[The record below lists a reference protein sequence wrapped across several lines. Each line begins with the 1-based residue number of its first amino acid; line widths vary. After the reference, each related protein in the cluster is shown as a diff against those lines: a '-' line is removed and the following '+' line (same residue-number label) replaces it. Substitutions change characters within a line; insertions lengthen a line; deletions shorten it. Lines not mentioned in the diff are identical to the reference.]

1 MNLRRFYMAPEMVH
15 HPQPEIIGSDAGH
28 ICRVLRLS
36 KGDVVELFDGT
47 GNGYRAK
54 ITAASPKRVVFTI
67 EESFELLTE
76 SSVRISLAQAFLKDR
91 KMDLLIRQLT
101 ELGIDRWVP
110 FYAARSVP
118 VPGLK
123 GLGKRI
129 DRWEKIAL
137 EAVKQCRRGRVPQ
150 IEPAGNF
157 NQLLE
162 ASGAYDLKIMF
173 WEDEPQAFNLPET
186 IPQAPEQV
194 LLMVGP
200 EGGFEPDEVR
210 QARAHGFLTTG
221 LGPRIL
227 RAETATLAALTLVQY
242 GIGDMGPAGR
252 PLKKIA

>member
-1 MNLRRFYMAPEMVH
+1 MNLRRFYMAPEMFH
-15 HPQPEIIGSDAGH
+15 HPKPEITGSDAGH

-36 KGDVVELFDGT
+36 AGDAVELFDGT
-47 GNGYRAK
+47 GKGYRAR
-54 ITAASPKRVVFTI
+54 IVAASPKRIVFTI
-67 EESFELLTE
+67 GDSFELLNE
-76 SSVRISLAQAFLKDR
+76 SSVRITLAQAFLKDR
-91 KMDLLIRQLT
+91 KMDVLIRQLT
-101 ELGIDRWVP
+101 ELGIFRWVP

-162 ASGAYDLKIMF
+162 TSDAYDLKIMF
-173 WEDEPQAFNLPET
+173 WEEAPQAFN
-186 IPQAPEQV
+186 IPATVPQTPKQV
-194 LLMVGP
+194 LLVVGP
-200 EGGFEPDEVR
+200 EGGFGLDEVR
-210 QARAHGFLTTG
+210 QAQAHGFLTTG

-242 GIGDMGPAGR
+242 GFGDMGSAGGGQ
-252 PLKKIA
+252 KKIS